1 MIVFDQVS
9 FWYNDKSETSFEL
22 KEVSFSLNKGRVNGI
37 IGGNGSGK
45 STVARLIAGL
55 IPVNT
60 GCLTVDEKNP
70 YQQLHHTEF
79 LAGLIFQNPENQ
91 IVGTTV
97 EEDLAFGL
105 ENLGL
110 SHEEMHRRIVE
121 TAGRFGL
128 TRLLRHP
135 VINLSGGQKQ
145 LLCIASVMVMEPAWV
160 IFDEP
165 TSHLDPWARQDFWKI
180 IDEFAHHHD
189 LGVAIVSQ
197 LAEDLTRFE
206 NILGFKDGS
215 LIFKGTQDEFRLAG
229 NDIHEHF
236 NFPESWKLEH
246 LMSADHTH
254 NAN

>member
-9 FWYNDKSETSFEL
+9 FWYKEKSETSFEL
-22 KEVSFSLNKGRVNGI
+22 KEVSFSLQKGQINGI

-55 IPVNT
+55 LPALSGV
-60 GCLTVDEKNP
+60 LTVSRQNP
-70 YQQLHHTEF
+70 YQQLHHSGF

-110 SHEEMHRRIVE
+110 SHDEMHCRIIE
-121 TAGRFGL
+121 TAARFGL
-128 TRLLRHP
+128 TSLLRQP
-135 VINLSGGQKQ
+135 VTSLSGGQKQ

-165 TSHLDPWARQDFWKI
+165 TSHLDPWARLEFWKI
-180 IDEFAHHHD
+180 IDEFVHHHD
-189 LGVAIVSQ
+189 LGVVIVSQ
-197 LAEDLTRFE
+197 LAEDVTRFE
-206 NILGFKDGS
+206 QILGFKAGQ
-215 LIFKGTQDEFRLAG
+215 LIFNGSGAEFRSAG
-229 NDIHEHF
+229 DAIHTHF
-236 NFPESWKLEH
+236 NFPESWKYEQLLRVDGYH
-246 LMSADHTH
+246 K
-254 NAN
+254 